1 MERYYRQ
8 ERLLND
14 WLASSVFNIPSAHI
28 RLDLVFTPHYTDKKA
43 DGKKTFDL
51 FRNHINQHFYGNRA
65 RKFGPDFGLR
75 MTASFHRE
83 PLRLK
88 KNQQSHIHILCE
100 VPPGRTVEDLEWFLR
115 EKFVKKHNKYVSSDF
130 YIEDTRNIQASINYN
145 NRNGY
150 DTILGF

>member
-1 MERYYRQ
+1 MERHYKQ

-14 WLASSVFNIPSAHI
+14 WLASNVFNIPSAHI
-28 RLDLVFTPHYTDKKA
+28 RLDLAFTSHYTDKQA
-43 DGKKTFDL
+43 DGEKTFAL

-65 RKFGPDFGLR
+65 RMFGPDFGLK

-88 KNQQSHIHILCE
+88 KNQQPHIHILCE
-100 VPPGRTVEDLEWFLR
+100 VPPGKTVEDLEWFLR
-115 EKFVKKHNKYVSSDF
+115 EKFVKKHKYVSSDF
-130 YIEDTRNIQASINYN
+130 YIEDTRNTQAAIKYN